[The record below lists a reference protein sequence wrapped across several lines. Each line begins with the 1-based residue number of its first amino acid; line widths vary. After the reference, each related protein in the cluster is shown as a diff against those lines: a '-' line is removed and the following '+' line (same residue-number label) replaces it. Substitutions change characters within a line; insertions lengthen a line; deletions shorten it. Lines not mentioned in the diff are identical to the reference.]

1 MVLELLGFLTAAR
14 QVGEVSRELGALP
27 SREDVAAWPM
37 IASDPVLKV
46 SWSQLEKGRPMPVVP
61 EMRVIWDVLRPAY
74 QQVLSGSMQPDE
86 AGPWMQ
92 KEVLRK
98 IEEMQQ

>member
-1 MVLELLGFLTAAR
+1 MIDPDEEMLH
-14 QVGEVSRELGALP
+14 VGEVSRELSALP
-27 SREDVAAWPM
+27 SRRDVAAWPM
-37 IASDPVLKV
+37 IASDPVLRA

-74 QQVLSGSMQPDE
+74 QQVLAGTMDPEE

-92 KEVLRK
+92 DQALRK
-98 IEEMQQ
+98 IEEMRQ